1 MRTAPL
7 SLLLLLATAPAVAQ
21 TTNGSD
27 KKPFELVRELQ
38 VFQDQAVLKSK
49 SARAQ
54 QTDFIA
60 KVAAQLTSFD
70 ASAWADRR
78 NARAA
83 VIYVLSGGDPRVLSK
98 LLGSGA
104 ALGVDDQLVKGALAY
119 GERRDTEATQLLD
132 GVDLESLDRSVGG
145 HVALVRA
152 LLVAKS
158 DPRKAIALLD
168 RARIIA
174 PGTIVEEAALRRQA
188 ILAAKVGDLDA
199 FEALSSQYF
208 RRFASSIFERSFERQ
223 FAKEIVSKSYAAD
236 AKRLPK
242 LEKLLRGL
250 SEMQRR
256 ETCLA
261 IAEEGIAIADVE
273 IVRFVARIAG
283 MDAKAQP
290 LEAMR
295 MLLFEAAAV
304 IATPD
309 YEQGRMALR
318 LVDKSKLGARE
329 EGLLYAAT
337 AVADEISRPPSPA
350 QDTEQAQAQAVTG
363 EQDSAGSSSA
373 ISNAQAAIARVD
385 GLLSETSR

>member
-1 MRTAPL
+1 MRAAPI
-7 SLLLLLATAPAVAQ
+7 SLLLLLATPPAVAQ

-38 VFQDQAVLKSK
+38 TFQDQAVLKSK
-49 SARAQ
+49 NARAQ

-60 KVAAQLTSFD
+60 KVAAQLANFD

-119 GERRDTEATQLLD
+119 GERRDSEATQLLD
-132 GVDLESLDRSVGG
+132 GVDVETLDRSVGG

-158 DPRKAIALLD
+158 DQRKAIALLD

-174 PGTIVEEAALRRQA
+174 PGTMVEEAALRRQA

-223 FAKEIVSKSYAAD
+223 FAKEVVSKSYAAD
-236 AKRLPK
+236 TKRLPK

-261 IAEEGIAIADVE
+261 IAEEGIAVADVE
-273 IVRFVARIAG
+273 IVRFAARLAG

-290 LEAMR
+290 LDAMR

-304 IATPD
+304 VATPD
-309 YEQGRMALR
+309 HEQGRMALR

-337 AVADEISRPPSPA
+337 AVADEISRPPSLV
-350 QDTEQAQAQAVTG
+350 QGDEQAQAPTG
-363 EQDSAGSSSA
+363 EQDSSVSSSA
-373 ISNAQAAIARVD
+373 ISAAQAAIARVD
-385 GLLSETSR
+385 GLLVETSR